1 MQSLV
6 LSRERI
12 SSVYALVIPVRP
24 LFAPSSFAQSTGT
37 HSDIVIGTALRRAC
51 GASCIRLT
59 HNQCTHMTQKI
70 MLIYSLSLDLY
81 MECKYILQ
89 TAWKIGVQ
97 HHSLCLGI
105 YMKYGDIV
113 LHVHILDTTVAMMP

>member
-1 MQSLV
+1 MSK
-6 LSRERI
+6 
-12 SSVYALVIPVRP
+12 
-24 LFAPSSFAQSTGT
+24 
-37 HSDIVIGTALRRAC
+37 
-51 GASCIRLT
+51 
-59 HNQCTHMTQKI
+59 KI